1 MSPVAAD
8 CHRKG
13 GDIMSV
19 LLTVV
24 PSSNAVPHAGP
35 VHRSIVVVDIEGST
49 KRTNPER
56 GELRRILYHLL
67 DQALYA
73 TGIGPGHLEPM
84 ADRGDGVLIMIKPH
98 DGVPKTILL
107 SLLIPALAALLD
119 EHNTTVAQPAL
130 RLRLRVV
137 VHAGEVDDDGR
148 GFYGEDLDVAFR
160 LLNAPRVKRALR
172 ETPTA
177 PLVLVVSEEIFAG
190 VVRHR
195 YIDGGRY
202 EPLVRVRVAERQRRG
217 WIHIPAPASPDHMV
231 ALRRPRWLP
240 PVRPVG
246 SEAPRALAV
255 ISEAP
260 RPVAVISEAPRPVSL
275 STVYQALERRLAET
289 EEPYD
294 VKAGLAELKKWM
306 SAR

>member
-1 MSPVAAD
+1 MSAQLA
-8 CHRKG
+8 
-13 GDIMSV
+13 
-19 LLTVV
+19 
-24 PSSNAVPHAGP
+24 AVPTLDAWPHDRP

-56 GELRRILYHLL
+56 GELRRILYALL

-107 SLLIPALAALLD
+107 SVLIPALAALLD

-137 VHAGEVDDDGR
+137 VHAGEVHDDGK

-172 ETPTA
+172 EA
-177 PLVLVVSEEIFAG
+177 PAASLVLVVSEEIFAG
-190 VVRHR
+190 IVRHR
-195 YIDGGRY
+195 YVDAGPY

-217 WIHIPAPASPDHMV
+217 WIHFPAQAIPDRVV
-231 ALRRPRWLP
+231 ALRRPESRLP
-240 PVRPVG
+240 ALPLGIVSPDERHQDQQGGRVAALSVG
-246 SEAPRALAV
+246 ALAG
-255 ISEAP
+255 P
-260 RPVAVISEAPRPVSL
+260 RP
-275 STVYQALERRLAET
+275 ER
-289 EEPYD
+289 
-294 VKAGLAELKKWM
+294 G
-306 SAR
+306 